1 MEHIQVIAGD
11 DQEQLY
17 ESLNNFVG
25 EIINAKVTINVV
37 HGEFAVPKLMETYK
51 DDFGGTDE
59 NLLEFIYKYL
69 DNPEIEMSQ
78 AFSQIAEKSL
88 WIVPLV

>member
-1 MEHIQVIAGD
+1 M
-11 DQEQLY
+11 Y

-25 EIINAKVTINVV
+25 EIINANVTINVV
-37 HGEFAVPKLMETYK
+37 RGEFAVPKLMETYK

-69 DNPEIEMSQ
+69 DNPEIDMSQ